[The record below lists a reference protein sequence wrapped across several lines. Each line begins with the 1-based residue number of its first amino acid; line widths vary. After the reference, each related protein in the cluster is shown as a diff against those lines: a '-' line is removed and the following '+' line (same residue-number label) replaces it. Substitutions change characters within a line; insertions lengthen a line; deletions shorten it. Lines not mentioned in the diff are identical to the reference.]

1 MLKMPAVMEK
11 ARAPPPPN
19 EIACAIFAK
28 QKNKKIQHFFFD
40 NWQFFLQVFFFSPKK
55 KIHITRCLVASSC
68 CRTGSRGGKNFTLG
82 GTSMCLK
89 RTADS
94 SLASEA
100 GAIGASGL
108 EYRAKPGGGAALAV
122 GLTGSAGYSQE
133 LMYEYML
140 IFFGFKKTFFF
151 VNCV

>member
-1 MLKMPAVMEK
+1 LPAPFLQNK
-11 ARAPPPPN
+11 
-19 EIACAIFAK
+19 
-28 QKNKKIQHFFFD
+28 KNKKKFNTFFSTTG
-40 NWQFFLQVFFFSPKK
+40 NFFLQVFFFLRK

-140 IFFGFKKTFFF
+140 IFFGFKKTFFL
-151 VNCV
+151 